1 MKSIPSMSLKTKAM
15 KSLGRKILC
24 VLLSGVFFGDTIAW
38 AEAPILPDTKAPGNR
53 YPLVQET
60 ANGIPLVNISA
71 PTAGGVSRNDY
82 ERFNIPTKG
91 AILNNSYTLS
101 KTELAGYVQGNA
113 NMAQGPAKIIVNQVT
128 SGNPTTMN
136 GFLEVAGHKADVIIA
151 NPNGITVNGG
161 GFINTARAIL
171 TTGKPEY
178 DNKERLKDFRIDNDA
193 TILITGNGLNGKK
206 ADTLELYTRAAE
218 IKAAIFGNT
227 VHVTTGAN
235 VIDANTGKVTAI
247 EGKGKKPEIAI
258 DVKDLGGM
266 YAGRIFLIGNEKGL
280 PIDIKGAIE
289 SQHMVL
295 DNQGN
300 LYHAG
305 TTHSTEDM
313 TIHAKDIQNT
323 GTMAASGNMTLRADG
338 QITNDKTI
346 GSVGNMAITA
356 NQVTNHKTIASE
368 KDLSITTTSEEEN
381 ALDNSNSE
389 ILANGNVTIQ
399 ASHTD
404 NLNGNIASGSTLSI
418 QGKTLNN
425 SQGKL
430 TAYGSNTISVSDKLE
445 NEQGLIAANENIS
458 ISSDLIHNAQGTITA
473 GQNET
478 ITTKDIQ
485 LDGKLAAGNNLTITT
500 DNDIT
505 NDSAKENYG
514 ITQADGNL
522 TISAKGN
529 LTNSKKLESKGT
541 LTLNAK
547 DISNKE
553 SGEINGGSVSITSTT
568 LTNRGLVSADQ
579 ANTITTDILQNIATG
594 RIYGE
599 DITLHAKTLEN
610 RKDKVLEEKLA
621 AAMKDLKQKEQDL
634 DDAFAID
641 VTAFKSDSEKENY
654 FKEIENKQAAYA
666 ASKAAVDAIL
676 ADMAQV
682 KSATIA
688 ARNDMIITGDTL
700 LNSASSLLYAGGDMA
715 ISEAKDI
722 TNQGADIKAQGNMS
736 LTAPTITNE
745 NEAFSAKRVW
755 TSHTTNPNRIRID
768 QQGHPEQGQVFDESE
783 FSELGSGYGAYH
795 NKGITPKTLYEEA
808 GYDKIEQITEEERKD
823 GENPVPDDLVG
834 KEAPN
839 YDYNDPIFKELGVK
853 SMDTPRPGYD
863 DPKQADWDKQYKE
876 ILNQL
881 NEKIKAYNE
890 EAKAYNDSI
899 GAIESKAIKYYTIIR
914 TTTHTSEKQVQE
926 TKAGNIS
933 SGKDMILSGN
943 VTNENSRITAGST
956 LTANSGTLDNIAE
969 KNQVQK
975 ITFGTTQ
982 ESYTKRKHRP
992 HKAWRRHYR
1001 DQIFKTPQKELDN
1014 PTSLDVGSYEGNTG
1028 KNPNKEDITQ
1038 TMRDNVQQ
1046 HLNPFA
1052 TGKETNPGSTAGKE
1066 TGGTLS
1072 FIPDS
1077 SLYKLHPEEKAKYLI
1092 ETDPAFTNKKT
1103 FLSSDYMYNQ
1113 LLWDNDK
1120 VNKRLGDGFYEQE
1133 LIRNQVTQLT
1143 GMRYLN
1149 GYTNDE
1155 EEYKALMD
1163 AGIAYAKEYNLKPG
1177 IALTKELIAALTSD
1191 MVWLETTTV
1200 TVNGKTYTVLYPHV
1214 YLKASTA
1221 KALTEDGSLISAN
1234 TLITDTKGTLTNQGT
1249 LKGNTIVVKSKNIVN
1264 TGTIFGNNL
1273 SLKASQDILQ
1283 SGIIEGEDRISLDA
1297 GRNITMKNTIQHGK
1311 NQDILDTTAGI
1322 AVKGKE
1328 GVLLMQAGQDITMTG
1343 ATLAALGKNG
1353 SMIFSA
1359 GHNLTMD
1366 TDSLE
1371 AKKDMTENSDNY
1383 IRTYRKTETANTLT
1397 AGKDI
1402 SLISG
1407 NDIKA
1412 RSTTVASENG
1422 QISMKA
1428 ADDVTI
1434 ENGYNKAMDDYG
1446 LKYKESGFL
1455 SHKTTAIKSHDES
1468 KTAIGSMLS
1477 GDKISITSIG
1487 NTTITA
1493 SNVVG
1498 TNDVS
1503 ITSGKNTTITSAEEV
1518 EQHDYEKRVKKS
1530 GLLSGGGLGFTIGTE
1545 KRKDQYSDADLLQKA
1560 STVGSVSGNV
1570 SIESG
1575 NKTEVGASAV
1585 LAGKNISI
1593 TGENVQI
1600 SSKDNVYHSDEKHEY
1615 RKSGLTVSVGGDTIK
1630 ALQKVEAPLAKAT
1643 AVSDNRLK
1651 ALYGYEAYDTVK
1663 SDLKGENSALK
1674 DLSSGKVHL
1683 AVSVGIGSTSSQS
1696 ENHSVRTEAQGSTLS
1711 AGENVSIQA
1720 KSDMEIKGSAVE
1732 GENVTWHV
1740 GQNLTITSA
1749 EETQQQNMTESS
1761 KGGSLGVSISAHAP
1775 ITVEGS
1781 LYAGKGKE
1789 NDTSVS
1795 YKESTI
1801 QARNE
1806 LTSHSGKDTN
1816 LIGSTL
1822 SGGKVTMNIGGNMNI
1837 TSQQASHHYTS
1848 ENASAGMHVSTLPG
1862 KVNLTG
1868 NASRGSMR
1876 SDFDSVTSQS
1886 GIHAGSDG
1894 YEITVKENTRLKG
1907 GLIDSVANADKNR
1920 LTTGTLAWED
1930 MKNSAD
1936 YKAGGLGISYASKDE
1951 GTKLNERGLTP
1962 SISPAI
1968 RGSADSTT
1976 KSAVSEG
1983 TITIIDREHQKQDI
1997 SKLNRDTKNS
2007 LNQLQEIFDKSKIE
2021 EKQELIGM
2029 LEKYG
2034 NQAIHTY
2041 AESKGWKDGSTEKML
2056 LHGAFGALMGDMAGG
2071 SAATGALSGGV
2082 NEYVMGYLTKEKGE
2096 DWVQKHPDTVQWI
2109 AAGVGAALGN
2119 LTDGD
2124 MAEAV
2129 NTALAATKWNKL
2141 AYESMTKAD
2150 IKDLLRKANGNQMSD
2165 KEIEGLLTDIIS
2177 IVNKIDPEAAQSK
2190 YYEYGNAEAVNAVK
2204 ECLKEHGISDEN
2216 ITSFMN
2222 EYKKVYREAVK
2233 KDIELFKKRTGI
2245 DLAKHLIDSSVR
2257 KGTFEL
2263 PGLLVTANR
2272 NHSLLEECEH
2282 SDMYE
2287 AQRDLER
2294 NLDADLIESR
2304 RELGTKIAA
2313 ESPAWANENYGGLK
2327 IVGFVGAEVAEKM
2340 ANTPIASKFLRY
2352 SLEGSGELL
2361 SFEHDSDVSKDLEQS
2376 DVLAAKVRE
2385 LSQNLKPGE
2394 KKYFYSSM
2402 DFNGG
2407 KMNPPRD
2414 QQLAYG
2420 KVKLAISIEKDAKG
2434 NITYSGK
2441 VGDTYNFDW
2450 HTVNQSSYKNEHIK
2464 LIMNNGAVL
2473 YQEIG
2478 ALQPFNWTASI
2489 SGHVHGGNEK

>member
-1 MKSIPSMSLKTKAM
+1 MKSISSMSIKTKAM

-38 AEAPILPDTKAPGNR
+38 AEAPILPDTTAPGNR

-71 PTAGGVSRNDY
+71 PTAGGVSQNDY

-91 AILNNSYTLS
+91 AILNNSYLLS

-136 GFLEVAGHKADVIIA
+136 GFLEVAGNKADVIIA

-193 TILITGNGLNGKK
+193 TILIAGNGLNGKK

-218 IKAAIFGNT
+218 IEAAIFGNT

-235 VIDANTGKVTAI
+235 VIDTNTGKVTAI

-338 QITNDKTI
+338 QVVNDKTI
-346 GSVGNMAITA
+346 GGVGNMAITA

-389 ILANGNVTIQ
+389 ILANGNVAIQ

-404 NLNGNIASGSTLSI
+404 NMNGNIASGSTLSI

-522 TISAKGN
+522 TISTEGN
-529 LTNSKKLESKGT
+529 LTNSKKLEAKGT
-541 LTLNAK
+541 LTLHAK

-553 SGEINGGSVSITSTT
+553 SGEINGGEISITSKA
-568 LTNRGLVSADQ
+568 LTNRGLLSAD
-579 ANTITTDILQNIATG
+579 NTNEIITDTLQNIATG

-621 AAMKDLKQKEQDL
+621 AAMKDLKQKEKDL

-666 ASKAAVDAIL
+666 TSKAAVDAIL

-700 LNSASSLLYAGGDMA
+700 LNSASSLLYAGGDMS

-722 TNQGADIKAQGNMS
+722 TNRGADIKAQGNMS
-736 LTAPTITNE
+736 LTAPTITNA

-755 TSHTTNPNRIRID
+755 TSKVTNPDLIRID
-768 QQGHPEQGQVFDESE
+768 EKEHPERGQSFTRDE
-783 FSELGSGYGAYH
+783 FSALDSGYGAYH

-808 GYDKIEQITEEERKD
+808 GYDKIEQITEEERKE
-823 GENPVPDDLVG
+823 GEKPVPDDLVG

-853 SMDTPRPGYD
+853 SMDTPRPGYN
-863 DPKQADWDKQYKE
+863 DPKRADWDKQYKE

-933 SGKDMILSGN
+933 SGKDMTLTGN
-943 VTNENSRITAGST
+943 VTNENSCITAGNT
-956 LTANSGTLDNIAE
+956 LTATGGTLNNVAE
-969 KNQVQK
+969 KDQVQK

-982 ESYTKRKHRP
+982 ESYTKRKHKP

-1001 DQIFKTPQKELDN
+1001 GQIFMPPQKELDN
-1014 PTSLDVGSYEGNTG
+1014 PTSLDVGTYEGHTG
-1028 KNPNKEDITQ
+1028 KNPTKEDITQ

-1177 IALTKELIAALTSD
+1177 IALTKEQMASLTSD
-1191 MVWLETTTV
+1191 IVWLETTTV
-1200 TVNGKTYTVLYPHV
+1200 TVNGKTYTVLYPRV

-1249 LKGNTIVVKSKNIVN
+1249 LKGNTIITKSKNIVN
-1264 TGTIFGNNL
+1264 KGTIFGNDL

-1328 GVLLMQAGQDITMTG
+1328 GVLLMQSGQDITMTG

-1371 AKKDMTENSDNY
+1371 AKKDMTENNDNY

-1422 QISMKA
+1422 QVSMKA

-1600 SSKDNVYHSDEKHEY
+1600 SSKDNVYHSEEKHEY
-1615 RKSGLTVSVGGDTIK
+1615 KKSGLTVSIGGDTIK
-1630 ALQKVEAPLAKAT
+1630 ALQKVESPLAKAT
-1643 AVSDNRLK
+1643 VVSDNRLK
-1651 ALYGYEAYDTVK
+1651 ALYGYGAYDTVK
-1663 SDLKGENSALK
+1663 ADLKGENSALK
-1674 DLSSGKVHL
+1674 DLSNGKVHL
-1683 AVSVGIGSTSSQS
+1683 SLSVGIGSTSSQS
-1696 ENHSVRTEAQGSTLS
+1696 ESHSVRTEAQGSILS
-1711 AGENVSIQA
+1711 AEENVSIQT

-1732 GENVTWHV
+1732 GENVMLQT
-1740 GQNLTITSA
+1740 GRNLTITSK
-1749 EETQQQNMTESS
+1749 EETQQQDITESS

-1775 ITVEGS
+1775 IAVEGS

-1789 NDTSVS
+1789 KDTSVS
-1795 YKESTI
+1795 YKESTV

-1806 LTSHSGKDTN
+1806 LISHSGKDTN

-1822 SGGKVTMNIGGNMNI
+1822 SGDKVTMNIGGNMNI

-1862 KVNLTG
+1862 KVSLTG
-1868 NASRGSMR
+1868 NASRGSMQ

-1894 YEITVKENTRLKG
+1894 YEITVKENTNLKG
-1907 GLIDSVANADKNR
+1907 GLIDSETNADKNH
-1920 LTTGTLAWED
+1920 LTTGTLTWED

-1951 GTKLNERGLTP
+1951 GTRLNERGLTP

-1983 TITIIDREHQKQDI
+1983 TITITDREHQQQDI
-1997 SKLNRDTKNS
+1997 SKLSRDTKNS
-2007 LNQLQEIFDKSKIE
+2007 LNQLQEIFDKTKVE
-2021 EKQELIGM
+2021 EKQELLGM

-2041 AESKGWKDGSTEKML
+2041 AESKGWKDGSTEKIL

-2071 SAATGALSGGV
+2071 SVPATALAGGV
-2082 NEYVMGYLTKEKGE
+2082 NEYVMGYLTKSKGE
-2096 DWVQKHPDTVQWI
+2096 KWVQKHPDSVQWLS
-2109 AAGVGAALGN
+2109 AGVGAAIGN
-2119 LTDGD
+2119 LSKDVLTST
-2124 MAEAV
+2124 MV
-2129 NTALAATKWNKL
+2129 SLNAAKWNYLGFDLTTEPLLKRTL
-2141 AYESMTKAD
+2141 KKDDGQTLTDQEWHQLSNALMDIADQADPFGSDSDSLEVGNEFAKETVRQYLIEHGFTTDSTEKFMDSYEFWASDLQERQNHDNFYDLPLVRATAD
-2150 IKDLLRKANGNQMSD
+2150 SIKDASD
-2165 KEIEGLLTDIIS
+2165 
-2177 IVNKIDPEAAQSK
+2177 SK
-2190 YYEYGNAEAVNAVK
+2190 YIKYAINSADYV
-2204 ECLKEHGISDEN
+2204 
-2216 ITSFMN
+2216 
-2222 EYKKVYREAVK
+2222 
-2233 KDIELFKKRTGI
+2233 I
-2245 DLAKHLIDSSVR
+2245 D
-2257 KGTFEL
+2257 
-2263 PGLLVTANR
+2263 GL
-2272 NHSLLEECEH
+2272 HI
-2282 SDMYE
+2282 
-2287 AQRDLER
+2287 
-2294 NLDADLIESR
+2294 IESNYP
-2304 RELGTKIAA
+2304 GDAA
-2313 ESPAWANENYGGLK
+2313 YAW
-2327 IVGFVGAEVAEKM
+2327 VVGAETAYIVGSTLNLSGKYMGLAPKYR
-2340 ANTPIASKFLRY
+2340 L
-2352 SLEGSGELL
+2352 LGSGIIGGLAGNSMQEKVENEL
-2361 SFEHDSDVSKDLEQS
+2361 
-2376 DVLAAKVRE
+2376 
-2385 LSQNLKPGE
+2385 QNERNKGE
-2394 KKYFYSSM
+2394 
-2402 DFNGG
+2402 N
-2407 KMNPPRD
+2407 
-2414 QQLAYG
+2414 
-2420 KVKLAISIEKDAKG
+2420 
-2434 NITYSGK
+2434 
-2441 VGDTYNFDW
+2441 
-2450 HTVNQSSYKNEHIK
+2450 
-2464 LIMNNGAVL
+2464 
-2473 YQEIG
+2473 
-2478 ALQPFNWTASI
+2478 
-2489 SGHVHGGNEK
+2489 NEKENNEERK

>member
-313 TIHAKDIQNT
+313 TIHAKTIQNT
-323 GTMAASGNMTLRADG
+323 GTMASSGQMTLQADG
-338 QITNDKTI
+338 QITNDKII
-346 GSVGNMAITA
+346 GSEGNMAITA

-445 NEQGLIAANENIS
+445 NEQGQIAANENIS

-485 LDGKLAAGNNLTITT
+485 LDGKLVAGNNLTITT
-500 DNDIT
+500 DHDIT

-541 LTLNAK
+541 LTLSAK

-621 AAMKDLKQKEQDL
+621 AAMKDLKQKEKDL

-666 ASKAAVDAIL
+666 ASKAVVDAIL
-676 ADMAQV
+676 TDMAQV
-682 KSATIA
+682 NSATIA

-736 LTAPTITNE
+736 LTAPTITNT

-755 TSHTTNPNRIRID
+755 TSEVTNPDLIRID
-768 QQGHPEQGQVFDESE
+768 EDGHPEKGQSFTRNE
-783 FSELGSGYGAYH
+783 FSALDSGYGAYH

-823 GENPVPDDLVG
+823 GEKPVPDELVG
-834 KEAPN
+834 QEAPN

-863 DPKQADWDKQYKE
+863 DPKQVDWDKQYKE

-926 TKAGNIS
+926 TKAGTIS
-933 SGKDMILSGN
+933 SGKDMTLTGN
-943 VTNENSRITAGST
+943 VTNEDSRITAGNT
-956 LTANSGTLDNIAE
+956 LTATGGTLNNVAE

-982 ESYTKRKHRP
+982 ESYTKKKHWP

-1001 DQIFKTPQKELDN
+1001 DPIFMTPQKELDN

-1046 HLNPFA
+1046 NLNPFA
-1052 TGKETNPGSTAGKE
+1052 SGKETNPGSTAGKE
-1066 TGGTLS
+1066 TGSTLS

-1092 ETDPAFTNKKT
+1092 ETDPAFTNKKK

-1163 AGIAYAKEYNLKPG
+1163 AGIAYAKEYNLKLG
-1177 IALTKELIAALTSD
+1177 ISLTKEQMASLTSD

-1234 TLITDTKGTLTNQGT
+1234 TLITDTKDTLTNQGT
-1249 LKGNTIVVKSKNIVN
+1249 LKGNTIITKSKNIVN
-1264 TGTIFGNNL
+1264 KGTIFGNDI
-1273 SLKASQDILQ
+1273 SLKASQDIVH
-1283 SGIIEGEDRISLDA
+1283 SGIIEGENKILLDA

-1343 ATLAALGKNG
+1343 ATLAALGENG
-1353 SMIFSA
+1353 SMILSA

-1366 TDSLE
+1366 TDALE
-1371 AKKDMTENSDNY
+1371 AKKDMTEDSDNY

-1407 NDIKA
+1407 NDLKA
-1412 RSTTVASENG
+1412 RNTTVASETG
-1422 QISMKA
+1422 AITAKA
-1428 ADDVTI
+1428 GHDVTI
-1434 ENGYNKAMDDYG
+1434 ENGYNEAIDDYG

-1455 SHKTTAIKSHDES
+1455 SHKTTTIKSHDES
-1468 KTAIGSMLS
+1468 KTATGSMLS
-1477 GDKISITSIG
+1477 GDTVTIVSGS
-1487 NTTITA
+1487 NTKVIA

-1503 ITSGKNTTITSAEEV
+1503 IASGKDTTIESAEEV

-1530 GLLSGGGLGFTIGTE
+1530 GLLGGGLGFTIGSE
-1545 KRKDQYSDADLLQKA
+1545 KRNDQYKDANITQKG
-1560 STVGSVSGNV
+1560 STVGSIAGNV
-1570 SIESG
+1570 TIEA
-1575 NKTEVGASAV
+1575 NKDVHVDASDII
-1585 LAGKNISI
+1585 AGKDISM
-1593 TGENVQI
+1593 TGENAEI
-1600 SSKDNVYHSDEKHEY
+1600 TSKDNIYHSDEKHEY
-1615 RKSGLTVSVGGDTIK
+1615 KKSGLTVSVSGGVADVLTDTMNNIK
-1630 ALQKVEAPLAKAT
+1630 KAST
-1643 AVSDNRLK
+1643 ARDKQLK
-1651 ALYGYEAYDTVK
+1651 ALYGGEVYETIAKNKEMLNDVK
-1663 SDLKGENSALK
+1663 EKGMP
-1674 DLSSGKVHL
+1674 G
-1683 AVSVGIGSTSSQS
+1683 VSVGIGSNSFKAENHTETKEAVGSNLLANNDIHITAKKDIGMKGSQAMGDTISMKAGENISLDAAENRSTSATKQSSKSSQAGMTFAPTGNSFYANVSKGQGNETEETLTHTSSQ
-1696 ENHSVRTEAQGSTLS
+1696 VIARKDLTTE
-1711 AGENVSIQA
+1711 
-1720 KSDMEIKGSAVE
+1720 
-1732 GENVTWHV
+1732 
-1740 GQNLTITSA
+1740 
-1749 EETQQQNMTESS
+1749 
-1761 KGGSLGVSISAHAP
+1761 
-1775 ITVEGS
+1775 
-1781 LYAGKGKE
+1781 
-1789 NDTSVS
+1789 
-1795 YKESTI
+1795 
-1801 QARNE
+1801 
-1806 LTSHSGKDTN
+1806 SGKDTT
-1816 LIGSTL
+1816 LRGSNVY
-1822 SGGKVTMNIGGNMNI
+1822 GDKVTMKVGGNLTIESVQDKDN
-1837 TSQQASHHYTS
+1837 YTS
-1848 ENASAGMHVSTLPG
+1848 HNESKGMGLSTGTSKATAGHGGLSVGTSKGTTDSTYESVTNQAGITAGSQGYDISVKDNTHIKGSVIDSNAS
-1862 KVNLTG
+1862 K
-1868 NASRGSMR
+1868 
-1876 SDFDSVTSQS
+1876 
-1886 GIHAGSDG
+1886 
-1894 YEITVKENTRLKG
+1894 
-1907 GLIDSVANADKNR
+1907 DKNT
-1920 LTTGTLAWED
+1920 LTTGTLTWED
-1930 MKNSAD
+1930 AENKAG
-1936 YKAGGLGISYASKDE
+1936 YKATADGRNYGASWSPKETITNKDGTTQKVGGNKVA
-1951 GTKLNERGLTP
+1951 T
-1962 SISPAI
+1962 SPVKSQPVK
-1968 RGSADSTT
+1968 GEADSIT
-1976 KSAVSEG
+1976 KSAISEG
-1983 TITIIDREHQKQDI
+1983 NIAITDKEHQKQDI
-1997 SKLNRDTKNS
+1997 SDLNRDTQNT
-2007 LNQLQEIFDKSKIE
+2007 LNQLEKIFNKEKVQER
-2021 EKQELIGM
+2021 QELANEFTKLGAEKIGDIASEKGWDKNDPRRILLHGLLGGITAKLGGNNVLSGAM
-2029 LEKYG
+2029 AGGGMESLQPLLDNFLKDYPDMREEVASIFGYATGKLFGGDGNVGAATAWSGTKFNWLTHEQTDKYRKEMDAATTPEERAAIRAKYEEINNRQNDEWLNAQGAGDYWDPFYGTIGRLSVIDHPLTTTGSAFDWKSSVATTIIGEEAGLPWILNEKYG
-2034 NQAIHTY
+2034 
-2041 AESKGWKDGSTEKML
+2041 SKG
-2056 LHGAFGALMGDMAGG
+2056 FIRALGKYN
-2071 SAATGALSGGV
+2071 V
-2082 NEYVMGYLTKEKGE
+2082 V
-2096 DWVQKHPDTVQWI
+2096 
-2109 AAGVGAALGN
+2109 GVGISGTLD
-2119 LTDGD
+2119 LVGD
-2124 MAEAV
+2124 
-2129 NTALAATKWNKL
+2129 
-2141 AYESMTKAD
+2141 YRDYSGSQFIKA
-2150 IKDLLRKANGNQMSD
+2150 M
-2165 KEIEGLLTDIIS
+2165 
-2177 IVNKIDPEAAQSK
+2177 
-2190 YYEYGNAEAVNAVK
+2190 
-2204 ECLKEHGISDEN
+2204 
-2216 ITSFMN
+2216 
-2222 EYKKVYREAVK
+2222 
-2233 KDIELFKKRTGI
+2233 
-2245 DLAKHLIDSSVR
+2245 LIDSA
-2257 KGTFEL
+2257 KT
-2263 PGLLVTANR
+2263 GLG
-2272 NHSLLEECEH
+2272 
-2282 SDMYE
+2282 
-2287 AQRDLER
+2287 
-2294 NLDADLIESR
+2294 I
-2304 RELGTKIAA
+2304 GI
-2313 ESPAWANENYGGLK
+2313 GLWNPY
-2327 IVGFVGAEVAEKM
+2327 VGFV
-2340 ANTPIASKFLRY
+2340 
-2352 SLEGSGELL
+2352 
-2361 SFEHDSDVSKDLEQS
+2361 
-2376 DVLAAKVRE
+2376 
-2385 LSQNLKPGE
+2385 
-2394 KKYFYSSM
+2394 SSPYL
-2402 DFNGG
+2402 D
-2407 KMNPPRD
+2407 
-2414 QQLAYG
+2414 
-2420 KVKLAISIEKDAKG
+2420 KLATDIKENHLTKNMSTSEK
-2434 NITYSGK
+2434 I
-2441 VGDTYNFDW
+2441 
-2450 HTVNQSSYKNEHIK
+2450 
-2464 LIMNNGAVL
+2464 NNG
-2473 YQEIG
+2473 
-2478 ALQPFNWTASI
+2478 
-2489 SGHVHGGNEK
+2489 K

>member
-1 MKSIPSMSLKTKAM
+1 MQRNHTKQLARKIMSL
-15 KSLGRKILC
+15 
-24 VLLSGVFFGDTIAW
+24 LLAGVFFVDTAIF
-38 AEAPILPDTKAPGNR
+38 AEAPILPDRRAPGNR
-53 YPLVQET
+53 QPLVQET
-60 ANGIPLVNISA
+60 ENGIPLVNMAA
-71 PTAGGVSRNDY
+71 PSAGGVSRNDY
-82 ERFNIPTKG
+82 DRFNVPEKG

-136 GFLEVAGHKADVIIA
+136 GFLEVAGNKADVIIA

-218 IKAAIFGNT
+218 IEAAIFGNT

-313 TIHAKDIQNT
+313 TIHAKTIQNT
-323 GTMAASGNMTLRADG
+323 GTMASSGHMTLQADG
-338 QITNDKTI
+338 QITNDKI
-346 GSVGNMAITA
+346 MGSVGNMAITA
-356 NQVTNHKTIASE
+356 NQITNHKTIASE

-445 NEQGLIAANENIS
+445 NEQGQIAANEDIS
-458 ISSDLIHNAQGTITA
+458 ISSNLIHNNQGTITA

-485 LDGKLAAGNNLTITT
+485 LDGKLASGNNLTITT
-500 DNDIT
+500 DHDIT

-553 SGEINGGSVSITSTT
+553 SGEMNGGSVSITSTT

-610 RKDKVLEEKLA
+610 RKDKVLEEKLS
-621 AAMKDLKQKEQDL
+621 AAMKDLKQKEKDL

-666 ASKAAVDAIL
+666 TSKAAVDAIL

-688 ARNDMIITGDTL
+688 ARNDMIIIGDTL
-700 LNSASSLLYAGGDMA
+700 LNSASSLLYAGGDMS

-768 QQGHPEQGQVFDESE
+768 QQDHPEQGQVFDESE

-823 GENPVPDDLVG
+823 GEIPVPDDLVG

-853 SMDTPRPGYD
+853 SMDTPRPGCN

-926 TKAGNIS
+926 TKAGTIS

-969 KNQVQK
+969 KNQVQR

-982 ESYTKRKHRP
+982 ESYTKKKHWP

-1001 DQIFKTPQKELDN
+1001 DQIFMPPQKELDN
-1014 PTSLDVGSYEGNTG
+1014 PTSLDVGTYEGNTG

-1038 TMRDNVQQ
+1038 TVRDNVQQ

-1092 ETDPAFTNKKT
+1092 ETDPAFTNKKN
-1103 FLSSDYMYNQ
+1103 FLSSDYMYEQ
-1113 LLWDNDK
+1113 MLWDNDK

-1133 LIRNQVTQLT
+1133 LVRNQVTQLT

-1155 EEYKALMD
+1155 EEYKVLMD

-1177 IALTKELIAALTSD
+1177 ISLTKEQMAALTSD

-1200 TVNGKTYTVLYPHV
+1200 TVNGKTYEVLYPHV
-1214 YLKASTA
+1214 YLKAGSEKKIA
-1221 KALTEDGSLISAN
+1221 ADGSLISAN
-1234 TLITDTKGTLTNQGT
+1234 QLVMEAKNQLANSGA
-1249 LKGNTIVVKSKNIVN
+1249 LMGNSILMQGKDIVN
-1264 TGTIFGNNL
+1264 RGMIYGDTVQ
-1273 SLKASQDILQ
+1273 LKASHDIKE
-1283 SGIIEGEDRISLDA
+1283 SGIIHAEKQVSLTADH
-1297 GRNITMKNTIQHGK
+1297 NITMQDTVLHAK
-1311 NQDILDTTAGI
+1311 NQDVLHTTAGI
-1322 AVKGKE
+1322 AVKGKD
-1328 GVLLMQAGQDITMTG
+1328 GLLLMEAGKDIRLTG
-1343 ATLAALGKNG
+1343 ATLEALGGNG
-1353 SMIFSA
+1353 SLILKA
-1359 GHNLTMD
+1359 GNNIHLD
-1366 TDSLE
+1366 TDTLE

-1383 IRTYRKTETANTLT
+1383 IRTYRKTETTNTLA
-1397 AGKDI
+1397 AGKTI
-1402 SLISG
+1402 TLAAGENLS
-1407 NDIKA
+1407 A
-1412 RSTTVASENG
+1412 RNTTVLSENG
-1422 QISMKA
+1422 QITVA
-1428 ADDVTI
+1428 AKGDVNL
-1434 ENGYNKAMDDYG
+1434 ENGYNESRDDYG
-1446 LKYKESGFL
+1446 LKYKERGLL
-1455 SHKTTAIKSHDES
+1455 SSKTTTIKSHDES
-1468 KTAIGSMLS
+1468 KTVTASTLS
-1477 GDKISITSIG
+1477 GDAVQITAGGNTNMTGSQVIGTHDVAISSGKDTSI
-1487 NTTITA
+1487 
-1493 SNVVG
+1493 S
-1498 TNDVS
+1498 
-1503 ITSGKNTTITSAEEV
+1503 SAEEY
-1518 EQHDYEKRVKKS
+1518 ERHDYAKQVKKS

-1545 KRKDQYSDADLLQKA
+1545 KRKDQYRDADVLQKA
-1560 STVGSVSGNV
+1560 STVGSASGNV

-1575 NKTEVGASAV
+1575 NKVEIGASAV

-1600 SSKDNVYHSDEKHEY
+1600 SSKDNVYHRDEKHEY
-1615 RKSGLTVSVGGDTIK
+1615 KKSGLTVSATGGAVAVLSDALAYAQK
-1630 ALQKVEAPLAKAT
+1630 ASSARDKQ
-1643 AVSDNRLK
+1643 LK
-1651 ALYGYEAYDTVK
+1651 ALYGAEVYQTIA
-1663 SDLKGENSALK
+1663 KGKDVLK
-1674 DLSSGKVHL
+1674 DLSGKGMPG
-1683 AVSVGIGSTSSQS
+1683 VSVGIGTSSFKA
-1696 ENHSVRTEAQGSTLS
+1696 ENHTKSTEAMAS
-1711 AGENVSIQA
+1711 ALIANENVKVQA
-1720 KSDMEIKGSAVE
+1720 KSDISMKGSQASGHTISFHAGGSIMLDAAEDRSTTDTVQSSKSSQM
-1732 GENVTWHV
+1732 GMNFMPTGNSVFAENSKGNGTETEIITTHT
-1740 GQNLTITSA
+1740 GSQLTA
-1749 EETQQQNMTESS
+1749 EE
-1761 KGGSLGVSISAHAP
+1761 KISL
-1775 ITVEGS
+1775 E
-1781 LYAGKGKE
+1781 
-1789 NDTSVS
+1789 
-1795 YKESTI
+1795 
-1801 QARNE
+1801 
-1806 LTSHSGKDTN
+1806 SGKDT
-1816 LIGSTL
+1816 TL
-1822 SGGKVTMNIGGNMNI
+1822 RGGRVSAGQVTVQAGGNLSI
-1837 TSQQASHHYTS
+1837 ESLQDTDTYRSQSHSTGSSFSTGTSRATAHHGKWMTGKSEENTDSHY
-1848 ENASAGMHVSTLPG
+1848 A
-1862 KVNLTG
+1862 
-1868 NASRGSMR
+1868 
-1876 SDFDSVTSQS
+1876 SVTEQA
-1886 GIHAGSDG
+1886 GIHAGANG
-1894 YEITVKENTRLKG
+1894 YDITVKGNTNLTG
-1907 GLIDSVANADKNR
+1907 GLIDSTAAKEKNS
-1920 LTTGTLAWED
+1920 LTTGTLSW
-1930 MKNSAD
+1930 AD
-1936 YKAGGLGISYASKDE
+1936 VQNKAGYSMATNGRIYGADWSPTKTIQTKQGEKTTGGIHMHNSPIHAQPAKGQAETITQSA
-1951 GTKLNERGLTP
+1951 LTD
-1962 SISPAI
+1962 
-1968 RGSADSTT
+1968 G
-1976 KSAVSEG
+1976 AVS
-1983 TITIIDREHQKQDI
+1983 ITDQAHQKQDI
-1997 SKLNRDTKNS
+1997 STLNRDTETS
-2007 LNQLQEIFDKSKIE
+2007 LHQLEKIFDKKKIQE
-2021 EKQELIGM
+2021 RRELVSEFAKLGAEKIGDIAK
-2029 LEKYG
+2029 EK
-2034 NQAIHTY
+2034 NW
-2041 AESKGWKDGSTEKML
+2041 AEDDYRRTL
-2056 LHGAFGALMGDMAGG
+2056 LHGLLGALTAQMSGNSALAGGAAGAATERLQPVLDKLLKDYPELREDAGSVIGYAVGKALNDGKTGEAVAWNGTRFNWLSHEQKEEKERLIAEAEERGDEKTVQSIRDYYDQLDQEQDAFIASANLSEDEEYSDETEHAIITGTKTLRDLRSKDNGHVVVVEALRLAKSRGLTNYNFGNEDFVSLNVSLGLDLGISGGFIMDRRGNVYYSTGTGMVFGASAGVTTGKFKADTSNWKNSDYKEAITGISG
-2071 SAATGALSGGV
+2071 SFGFSGIFLSGAVSIG
-2082 NEYVMGYLTKEKGE
+2082 TKYGDREIG
-2096 DWVQKHPDTVQWI
+2096 I
-2109 AAGVGAALGN
+2109 ASGAGLSASG
-2119 LTDGD
+2119 
-2124 MAEAV
+2124 
-2129 NTALAATKWNKL
+2129 
-2141 AYESMTKAD
+2141 
-2150 IKDLLRKANGNQMSD
+2150 
-2165 KEIEGLLTDIIS
+2165 
-2177 IVNKIDPEAAQSK
+2177 IVNYTEFI
-2190 YYEYGNAEAVNAVK
+2190 
-2204 ECLKEHGISDEN
+2204 CN
-2216 ITSFMN
+2216 IN
-2222 EYKKVYREAVK
+2222 
-2233 KDIELFKKRTGI
+2233 
-2245 DLAKHLIDSSVR
+2245 DL
-2257 KGTFEL
+2257 
-2263 PGLLVTANR
+2263 
-2272 NHSLLEECEH
+2272 
-2282 SDMYE
+2282 
-2287 AQRDLER
+2287 
-2294 NLDADLIESR
+2294 
-2304 RELGTKIAA
+2304 
-2313 ESPAWANENYGGLK
+2313 
-2327 IVGFVGAEVAEKM
+2327 
-2340 ANTPIASKFLRY
+2340 
-2352 SLEGSGELL
+2352 
-2361 SFEHDSDVSKDLEQS
+2361 
-2376 DVLAAKVRE
+2376 
-2385 LSQNLKPGE
+2385 
-2394 KKYFYSSM
+2394 
-2402 DFNGG
+2402 
-2407 KMNPPRD
+2407 
-2414 QQLAYG
+2414 
-2420 KVKLAISIEKDAKG
+2420 
-2434 NITYSGK
+2434 
-2441 VGDTYNFDW
+2441 
-2450 HTVNQSSYKNEHIK
+2450 
-2464 LIMNNGAVL
+2464 
-2473 YQEIG
+2473 
-2478 ALQPFNWTASI
+2478 
-2489 SGHVHGGNEK
+2489 

>member
-24 VLLSGVFFGDTIAW
+24 VLLSGIFFGDTIAW
-38 AEAPILPDTKAPGNR
+38 AEAPILPDTTAPGNR

-82 ERFNIPTKG
+82 DRFNVPAKG

-178 DNKERLKDFRIDNDA
+178 DHKERLKDFRIDNDA

-206 ADTLELYTRAAE
+206 ADTLELYSRAAE

-338 QITNDKTI
+338 QVVNDKI
-346 GSVGNMAITA
+346 MGSVGNMAITA

-430 TAYGSNTISVSDKLE
+430 TAYGSNTISVSNKVE

-458 ISSDLIHNAQGTITA
+458 ISSNLIHNAQGTITA

-500 DNDIT
+500 DHDIT

-541 LTLNAK
+541 LTLSAK

-621 AAMKDLKQKEQDL
+621 AAMKDLKQKEKDL

-736 LTAPTITNE
+736 LTAPTITNA
-745 NEAFSAKRVW
+745 NEAFSANRVW
-755 TSHTTNPNRIRID
+755 TSEVTNPDLIRID
-768 QQGHPEQGQVFDESE
+768 ENGHPERGQSFTRDE
-783 FSELGSGYGAYH
+783 FSALDSGYGAYH

-823 GENPVPDDLVG
+823 GEKPVPDDLVG

-899 GAIESKAIKYYTIIR
+899 GAIESKAIKNYTIIR

-982 ESYTKRKHRP
+982 ESYTKKKHWP

-1001 DQIFKTPQKELDN
+1001 DPIFMIPQKELDN
-1014 PTSLDVGSYEGNTG
+1014 PTSLDVGTYEGHTG
-1028 KNPNKEDITQ
+1028 KNPTKEDITQ

-1143 GMRYLN
+1143 GMRYLS
-1149 GYTNDE
+1149 GYSNDE

-1177 IALTKELIAALTSD
+1177 IALTKEQIAALTSD
-1191 MVWLETTTV
+1191 IVWLETTTV

-1249 LKGNTIVVKSKNIVN
+1249 LKGNTIAVKSKNIVN
-1264 TGTIFGNNL
+1264 TGTIFGNDL
-1273 SLKASQDILQ
+1273 SLKASQDILH
-1283 SGIIEGEDRISLDA
+1283 SGIIEGENKILLDA
-1297 GRNITMKNTIQHGK
+1297 GRNILMKDTVQHGK

-1343 ATLAALGKNG
+1343 ATLAALGENG
-1353 SMIFSA
+1353 SMILSA

-1371 AKKDMTENSDNY
+1371 AKKDMTENNDNY

-1422 QISMKA
+1422 QVSMKA
-1428 ADDVTI
+1428 ATDVTL

-1477 GDKISITSIG
+1477 GDKISITSGG

-1530 GLLSGGGLGFTIGTE
+1530 GLLSGGGLGFTLGTE
-1545 KRKDQYSDADLLQKA
+1545 KRKDQYRDADLLQKA

-1600 SSKDNVYHSDEKHEY
+1600 SSKDNVYHSNEKHEY

-1674 DLSSGKVHL
+1674 DLSSGKAHL

-1696 ENHSVRTEAQGSTLS
+1696 ESHSVRTEAQGSTLS

-1806 LTSHSGKDTN
+1806 LISHSGKDTN

-1951 GTKLNERGLTP
+1951 GTRLNERGLTP

-1983 TITIIDREHQKQDI
+1983 TITITDREHQKQDI
-1997 SKLNRDTKNS
+1997 SKLNRDTQNS
-2007 LNQLQEIFDKSKIE
+2007 LNQLQEIFDKTKVE
-2021 EKQELIGM
+2021 EKQELVGM

-2034 NQAIHTY
+2034 NQALHTY

-2071 SAATGALSGGV
+2071 SAATGVLSGSV
-2082 NEYVMGYLTKEKGE
+2082 NEYVIGYLTKTKGE
-2096 DWVQKHPDTVQWI
+2096 EWIQQNPDTVQWI
-2109 AAGVGAALGN
+2109 STGVGATIGASAN
-2119 LTDGD
+2119 D
-2124 MAEAV
+2124 
-2129 NTALAATKWNKL
+2129 LATGAGISLNSSKWNYL
-2141 AYESMTKAD
+2141 
-2150 IKDLLRKANGNQMSD
+2150 G
-2165 KEIEGLLTDIIS
+2165 
-2177 IVNKIDPEAAQSK
+2177 
-2190 YYEYGNAEAVNAVK
+2190 
-2204 ECLKEHGISDEN
+2204 
-2216 ITSFMN
+2216 
-2222 EYKKVYREAVK
+2222 
-2233 KDIELFKKRTGI
+2233 
-2245 DLAKHLIDSSVR
+2245 
-2257 KGTFEL
+2257 FEL
-2263 PGLLVTANR
+2263 PETEHLLEETLIRKDGQELADDESRKVFELIYQTANQGDPYGAASDSELKVGNTIAIAGVTAVLQKHYTKESVDSFLKKYHEMVNSKITDGKINNKITLRPVHVIANR
-2272 NHSLLEECEH
+2272 NQNNFDIFLIQYSAGPIEQGYLYDKASDKFYVTNGFTKSDDLHMSLRLGGEAAGIALKTSSSSIDLDNEKTR
-2282 SDMYE
+2282 SDI
-2287 AQRDLER
+2287 LSGGS
-2294 NLDADLIESR
+2294 IG
-2304 RELGTKIAA
+2304 GTAYAGIGGGISTPTSGKYAG
-2313 ESPAWANENYGGLK
+2313 EVLVFKYG
-2327 IVGFVGAEVAEKM
+2327 VGTPQVGGGWDVAE
-2340 ANTPIASKFLRY
+2340 ATSEESVPALIRY
-2352 SLEGSGELL
+2352 LL
-2361 SFEHDSDVSKDLEQS
+2361 KENK
-2376 DVLAAKVRE
+2376 
-2385 LSQNLKPGE
+2385 
-2394 KKYFYSSM
+2394 
-2402 DFNGG
+2402 
-2407 KMNPPRD
+2407 
-2414 QQLAYG
+2414 
-2420 KVKLAISIEKDAKG
+2420 
-2434 NITYSGK
+2434 
-2441 VGDTYNFDW
+2441 
-2450 HTVNQSSYKNEHIK
+2450 
-2464 LIMNNGAVL
+2464 
-2473 YQEIG
+2473 
-2478 ALQPFNWTASI
+2478 
-2489 SGHVHGGNEK
+2489 

>member
-1 MKSIPSMSLKTKAM
+1 
-15 KSLGRKILC
+15 
-24 VLLSGVFFGDTIAW
+24 
-38 AEAPILPDTKAPGNR
+38 
-53 YPLVQET
+53 
-60 ANGIPLVNISA
+60 
-71 PTAGGVSRNDY
+71 
-82 ERFNIPTKG
+82 
-91 AILNNSYTLS
+91 
-101 KTELAGYVQGNA
+101 
-113 NMAQGPAKIIVNQVT
+113 
-128 SGNPTTMN
+128 
-136 GFLEVAGHKADVIIA
+136 
-151 NPNGITVNGG
+151 
-161 GFINTARAIL
+161 
-171 TTGKPEY
+171 
-178 DNKERLKDFRIDNDA
+178 
-193 TILITGNGLNGKK
+193 
-206 ADTLELYTRAAE
+206 
-218 IKAAIFGNT
+218 
-227 VHVTTGAN
+227 
-235 VIDANTGKVTAI
+235 
-247 EGKGKKPEIAI
+247 
-258 DVKDLGGM
+258 
-266 YAGRIFLIGNEKGL
+266 
-280 PIDIKGAIE
+280 
-289 SQHMVL
+289 
-295 DNQGN
+295 
-300 LYHAG
+300 
-305 TTHSTEDM
+305 
-313 TIHAKDIQNT
+313 
-323 GTMAASGNMTLRADG
+323 
-338 QITNDKTI
+338 
-346 GSVGNMAITA
+346 
-356 NQVTNHKTIASE
+356 
-368 KDLSITTTSEEEN
+368 
-381 ALDNSNSE
+381 
-389 ILANGNVTIQ
+389 
-399 ASHTD
+399 
-404 NLNGNIASGSTLSI
+404 
-418 QGKTLNN
+418 
-425 SQGKL
+425 
-430 TAYGSNTISVSDKLE
+430 
-445 NEQGLIAANENIS
+445 
-458 ISSDLIHNAQGTITA
+458 
-473 GQNET
+473 
-478 ITTKDIQ
+478 
-485 LDGKLAAGNNLTITT
+485 
-500 DNDIT
+500 
-505 NDSAKENYG
+505 
-514 ITQADGNL
+514 
-522 TISAKGN
+522 
-529 LTNSKKLESKGT
+529 
-541 LTLNAK
+541 
-547 DISNKE
+547 
-553 SGEINGGSVSITSTT
+553 
-568 LTNRGLVSADQ
+568 
-579 ANTITTDILQNIATG
+579 
-594 RIYGE
+594 
-599 DITLHAKTLEN
+599 
-610 RKDKVLEEKLA
+610 
-621 AAMKDLKQKEQDL
+621 
-634 DDAFAID
+634 
-641 VTAFKSDSEKENY
+641 
-654 FKEIENKQAAYA
+654 
-666 ASKAAVDAIL
+666 
-676 ADMAQV
+676 
-682 KSATIA
+682 
-688 ARNDMIITGDTL
+688 
-700 LNSASSLLYAGGDMA
+700 
-715 ISEAKDI
+715 
-722 TNQGADIKAQGNMS
+722 
-736 LTAPTITNE
+736 
-745 NEAFSAKRVW
+745 
-755 TSHTTNPNRIRID
+755 
-768 QQGHPEQGQVFDESE
+768 
-783 FSELGSGYGAYH
+783 
-795 NKGITPKTLYEEA
+795 
-808 GYDKIEQITEEERKD
+808 
-823 GENPVPDDLVG
+823 
-834 KEAPN
+834 
-839 YDYNDPIFKELGVK
+839 
-853 SMDTPRPGYD
+853 MDTPRPGYD

-899 GAIESKAIKYYTIIR
+899 GAIESKAIKNYTIIR

-1046 HLNPFA
+1046 NLNPFA

-1149 GYTNDE
+1149 GHTNDE

-1177 IALTKELIAALTSD
+1177 ISLTKEQMAALTSD
-1191 MVWLETTTV
+1191 IVWLETTTV
-1200 TVNGKTYTVLYPHV
+1200 TVNGKTYTALYPHV

-1234 TLITDTKGTLTNQGT
+1234 TLITDTKDTLTNQGT
-1249 LKGNTIVVKSKNIVN
+1249 LKGNTIITKSKNIVN
-1264 TGTIFGNNL
+1264 KGTIFGNDI
-1273 SLKASQDILQ
+1273 SLKASQDIVH
-1283 SGIIEGEDRISLDA
+1283 SGIIEGENKILLDA
-1297 GRNITMKNTIQHGK
+1297 GRNILMKDTVQHGK

-1328 GVLLMQAGQDITMTG
+1328 GVLLMQSGQDITMTG

-1407 NDIKA
+1407 NDMKA
-1412 RSTTVASENG
+1412 RSTIVASENG

-1428 ADDVTI
+1428 ATDVTI
-1434 ENGYNKAMDDYG
+1434 ENGYNEAMDDYG

-1477 GDKISITSIG
+1477 GDKVSITSAG

-1545 KRKDQYSDADLLQKA
+1545 KRKDQYSDADLLQKS
-1560 STVGSVSGNV
+1560 STVGSISGNV

-1600 SSKDNVYHSDEKHEY
+1600 SSKDNVYHSNEKHEY

-1696 ENHSVRTEAQGSTLS
+1696 ESHSVRTEAQGSTLS

-1749 EETQQQNMTESS
+1749 KETQQQNMTESS

-1806 LTSHSGKDTN
+1806 LISHSGKDTN

-1876 SDFDSVTSQS
+1876 SDFDSVASQS

-1951 GTKLNERGLTP
+1951 GTRLNERGLTP

-1983 TITIIDREHQKQDI
+1983 TITITDREHQKQDI
-1997 SKLNRDTKNS
+1997 LKLNRDTKNS
-2007 LNQLQEIFDKSKIE
+2007 LNQLQEIFNKTKVE
-2021 EKQELIGM
+2021 EKQELVGM

-2041 AESKGWKDGSTEKML
+2041 AESKGWKDGSTEKIL

-2071 SAATGALSGGV
+2071 SAATGALSGVV
-2082 NEYVMGYLTKEKGE
+2082 NEYVMGYLTKKKGE

-2124 MAEAV
+2124 MSEAV

-2150 IKDLLRKANGNQMSD
+2150 IKELLRKANGNQMSD

-2257 KGTFEL
+2257 KDTFEL

-2272 NHSLLEECEH
+2272 NHPLLEECEH

-2361 SFEHDSDVSKDLEQS
+2361 SFEHGSDVSKDLEQS
-2376 DVLAAKVRE
+2376 DVLAVKVRE

-2402 DFNGG
+2402 DFNGAD
-2407 KMNPPRD
+2407 KAKPVSRD

-2420 KVKLAISIEKDAKG
+2420 KVKLAISIEKDDKG

-2489 SGHVHGGNEK
+2489 SGHVNGGNK